1 MTVTGTVDAHE
12 IPLGET
18 LSYTVT
24 VQGAGMSGV
33 APATPS
39 GLVNLQVV
47 GGPSS
52 STQFSFVN
60 GVVSSTRAY
69 KWFLAPQSAGKARI
83 PVQEVKV
90 GDKTYRTEA
99 IEIEVTPAGSGRKGS
114 AQSDRP
120 PDAAAGRDPG
130 SADLRIEN
138 ELSAPKVYVGQ
149 PVILTTR
156 LLSRIAI
163 VDVSAAPDPT
173 VPGFLLEESDTNVV
187 PERVFREG
195 REYQSYVLMRRI
207 LTPTAPG
214 TTVIPSETRT
224 IRVRA
229 SGRDPFDS
237 FFAPRVTELTRS
249 TAPVTIE
256 ALAPPA
262 AGRPAGFSGAVGQFR
277 METVSDRSEAA
288 VGDAVGVK
296 CTITGTG
303 NLKTVESPALAPSA
317 DFRVFDPRVEEKASG
332 TKPRTYTKTWSYV
345 VTPLSTGAL
354 ALPAMTFSYFDP
366 EAGAYRSLSSAP
378 AQLAVKSAS
387 PGGGSEAGPAVAAG
401 RHEVQSL
408 QRDIRF
414 LKTLDGPLERA
425 SSPLYAR
432 WWFWAVLAAALAAQ
446 PGAWFLRRQG
456 GLAALRPGGAGRAAP
471 TRSRVPCARV
481 GPRGG
486 PCRSAGR
493 RLEGRDRVR
502 RRPLQ
507 HRCGRDDLRGDR
519 AGACPAGG
527 PPGTL
532 AELRALLELCDL
544 GRFAPGAQRERAGEE
559 LLSRARA
566 LIERLDAALGRAA

>member
-1 MTVTGTVDAHE
+1 VRSPRAHGQGRIGEPRPARPEGIRPATRRGRFLPPSLRRLAAILGVLFLSALAQPVLAAEGVTVTGTVDAHE

-47 GGPSS
+47 GGPST

-69 KWFLAPQSAGKARI
+69 KWFLAPRTAGKARI

-90 GDKTYRTEA
+90 GDRTYRTEA
-99 IEIEVTPAGSGRKGS
+99 IEIEVTPAGSGRKGG
-114 AQSDRP
+114 AQSDQP
-120 PDAAAGRDPG
+120 PAAAPGRDPG

-229 SGRDPFDS
+229 GGRDPFDS

-249 TAPVTIE
+249 TASVTIE

-354 ALPAMTFSYFDP
+354 TLPAMTFSYFDP

-378 AQLAVKSAS
+378 
-387 PGGGSEAGPAVAAG
+387 
-401 RHEVQSL
+401 RNW
-408 QRDIRF
+408 R
-414 LKTLDGPLERA
+414 
-425 SSPLYAR
+425 
-432 WWFWAVLAAALAAQ
+432 
-446 PGAWFLRRQG
+446 
-456 GLAALRPGGAGRAAP
+456 
-471 TRSRVPCARV
+471 
-481 GPRGG
+481 
-486 PCRSAGR
+486 
-493 RLEGRDRVR
+493 
-502 RRPLQ
+502 
-507 HRCGRDDLRGDR
+507 
-519 AGACPAGG
+519 
-527 PPGTL
+527 
-532 AELRALLELCDL
+532 
-544 GRFAPGAQRERAGEE
+544 
-559 LLSRARA
+559 SRARA
-566 LIERLDAALGRAA
+566 REEAARWAPLSPRGATRCSPSSATSAS